1 MRQEKRFRRKSCSMY
16 LHKRPK
22 KWKLCPRATNGMEKV
37 VSNLHFSTSFSSHDD
52 RFLLPPRLAK
62 NIDFFTVALFAS
74 EKYFHAIRV
83 FCFLLLLPF
92 LLSLFPI
99 HQNTDETFRQPDQST
114 LGKMNQSDKR
124 VGGALTR
131 GCLTFW
137 ICGYVFDKKQFHMG
151 TIKKEEMC
159 LLIIARRIK
168 LCLLPH

>member
-1 MRQEKRFRRKSCSMY
+1 MY

-52 RFLLPPRLAK
+52 DQFLLPPRLAK

-92 LLSLFPI
+92 LLSHFPI
-99 HQNTDETFRQPDQST
+99 HQNTNETFSQPGQST
-114 LGKMNQSDKR
+114 LGKMNQSDKK
-124 VGGALTR
+124 VGGALTP
-131 GCLTFW
+131 GM
-137 ICGYVFDKKQFHMG
+137 CGFFVTRACF
-151 TIKKEEMC
+151 
-159 LLIIARRIK
+159 
-168 LCLLPH
+168 